1 MTHEKQPVKEWTGCG
16 GWWFGER
23 GRLGEGKQG
32 AGEVGGSENIR
43 REPPALS
50 YVKTMMKEQASS
62 KETIRQQK
70 RKPGEKAIVEK
81 GLETVKDIFKL
92 KYEMRR

>member
-1 MTHEKQPVKEWTGCG
+1 M
-16 GWWFGER
+16 
-23 GRLGEGKQG
+23 
-32 AGEVGGSENIR
+32 GGSENIR

-70 RKPGEKAIVEK
+70 RKPGKKAIMEK

-92 KYEMRR
+92 KYEIRR